1 MFLQQPGVPL
11 DAPVD
16 PSTLFGAM
24 VGVVFF
30 SALAAVARA
39 GAVALVWRLCALA
52 CMAIPIMQAFSWW
65 TVNDPTGTLSTSNP
79 GALEQLLR
87 RVPALPQPPDLGQ
100 IRAPEGLELMALGWA
115 LALVGL
121 FLLVLRTGRSPR

>member
-16 PSTLFGAM
+16 PSTLLGAM
-24 VGVVFF
+24 VGVVLF
-30 SALAAVARA
+30 SALAAVTRV

-52 CMAIPIMQAFSWW
+52 CTAIPITQAFSWW
-65 TVNDPTGTLSTSNP
+65 FVNDPTGTLSTGNA
-79 GALEQLLR
+79 GALEQLLG
-87 RVPALPQPPDLGQ
+87 RVPALPQLPDLGQ